1 MLYWFFYGKKV
12 VNYDPRLRKRTYGVV
27 HYKNYQMSN
36 VTPEETLRSIAEYI
50 NAGNLDSLMI
60 LYESDACFASQ
71 PGRFIKGREGIRQS
85 MQGFV
90 DMRGKLESKIKR
102 VFQTSNLALVI
113 SEWSFNGTGPDGNPV
128 NLASTS
134 TDVLRQ
140 QPDGT
145 WRVIIDNPWGTD

>member
-1 MLYWFFYGKKV
+1 
-12 VNYDPRLRKRTYGVV
+12 
-27 HYKNYQMSN
+27 MSK
-36 VTPEETLRSIAEYI
+36 VTPEEVLHSVTECI
-50 NAGNLDSLMI
+50 NTGNLDSLTMI
-60 LYESDACFASQ
+60 YESDACFASQ
-71 PGRFIKGREGIRQS
+71 PGQFIKGRANIRQS
-85 MQGFV
+85 LQGFV

-113 SEWSFNGTGPDGNPV
+113 SEWSFSGTGPDGNPV
-128 NLASTS
+128 NLASTA

>member
-60 LYESDACFASQ
+60 LYESDACFASE

-90 DMRGKLESKIKR
+90 DMRGKIESKIKR